1 MEEGSTL
8 RRGRGRFCQFGGGE
22 FGGKPKRWT
31 SSTTTATTTTT
42 TTTTAAAISAIDI
55 TAATTI

>member
-42 TTTTAAAISAIDI
+42 TATISAIDI
-55 TAATTI
+55 TAANTI

>member
-1 MEEGSTL
+1 VEESSTL

-31 SSTTTATTTTT
+31 SSTTTGTTTKAT
-42 TTTTAAAISAIDI
+42 ISAIDI